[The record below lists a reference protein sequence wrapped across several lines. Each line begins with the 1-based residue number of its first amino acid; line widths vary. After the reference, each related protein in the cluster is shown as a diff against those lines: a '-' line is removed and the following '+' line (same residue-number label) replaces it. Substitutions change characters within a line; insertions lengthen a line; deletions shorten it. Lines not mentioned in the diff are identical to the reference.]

1 MINLTTI
8 IMILNN
14 IRNKLKGALTKN
26 PNSDLAVS
34 LVKLNGV
41 ILSLKSVQKELEQ
54 NTTSKQIDAIKL
66 IVRMS
71 KSDIAFTEEEAIK
84 FFYEQTK

>member
-41 ILSLKSVQKELEQ
+41 ILSLKSVQKELER
-54 NTTSKQIDAIKL
+54 NTMSKQINAIKL
-66 IVRMS
+66 IVKMS